1 MRLNIGIF
9 IIVIPGNYLNKILY
23 MEYNVK
29 KGIYAN
35 MESIKGSIPG
45 NLGFNENIQVYRESN
60 MDVVIEIPVPDKE
73 RDRECIEDI
82 KKIMSDELMFQIN
95 KGNTLSI

>member
-9 IIVIPGNYLNKILY
+9 IIVILGNYLNKILY

-29 KGIYAN
+29 KGIYTN
-35 MESIKGSIPG
+35 MENIKGSIPG
-45 NLGFNENIQVYRESN
+45 NLEFNKNIQVYRESN

-82 KKIMSDELMFQIN
+82 KKIMSDELLFQIN